1 MTETQPDQSGPES
14 GGNDP
19 PPSLSL
25 WDAVSIIVGIVVG
38 VSIFKVPRMIF
49 GNVSSPLEGLAA
61 WGFGAVVALCG
72 ALTYAELATLHR
84 RSGGEYVYLTR
95 AFGPWL
101 GFLFGWAQLT
111 GVFSGSIGT
120 MAYVFS
126 DYAIVLLKWDQS
138 TGVGLALF
146 SVMLLTALHIL
157 GVKTSKTVQNVLTL
171 SKLVGLIM
179 LLSAGLL
186 SGSGESLTTEMPAG
200 GGRFGLAMVFILYAY
215 GGWNDAAMVSTEI
228 HDSKRNVPRALLIGI
243 GLISCIYL
251 LVNLAYLQGL
261 GFAALRESGTP
272 ATDVIAR
279 SKLLSPTVRGLSVQ
293 VIAVLVMLSALGAVH
308 GLIFTGSRLYAAL
321 GTDHGV
327 FERLGR
333 WHPGLG
339 SPVWSLTVQ
348 AMLTSLLILT
358 VGTQA
363 GRNSVNAVV
372 ASVGRQPIPWDNF
385 GGGFDTLLAATAP
398 VFWTF
403 FLLSGSTVFV
413 FRIRQ
418 PQSDRPFRTPF
429 YPVVPLVFAL
439 SCVYMIYSSISYAG
453 DLTLLALIPLAAGV
467 PIYLLSSHNSQ
478 STNSTP

>member
-38 VSIFKVPRMIF
+38 VSIFKVPGLIF
-49 GNVSSPLEGLAA
+49 SNVSSPLEGLAA

-200 GGRFGLAMVFILYAY
+200 GGGFGLAMVFILYAY

-308 GLIFTGSRLYAAL
+308 GLIFTGSRLYAL
-321 GTDHGV
+321 GADHGV

-363 GRNSVNAVV
+363 GRDSVNAVV
-372 ASVGRQPIPWDNF
+372 TSVGRQPIPWDNF

-418 PQSDRPFRTPF
+418 SQADRPFRTPF

-467 PIYLLSSHNSQ
+467 PIYLLSSHNFQ
-478 STNSTP
+478 LTNSTH